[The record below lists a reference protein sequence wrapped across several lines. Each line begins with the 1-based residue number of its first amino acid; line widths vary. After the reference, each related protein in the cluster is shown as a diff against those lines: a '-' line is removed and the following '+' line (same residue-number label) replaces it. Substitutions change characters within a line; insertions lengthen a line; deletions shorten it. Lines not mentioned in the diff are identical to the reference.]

1 MKFLQRHTLIYSASN
16 TTICSITMSY
26 KLLSP
31 LEQETMNV
39 VWELK
44 HCNTRDV
51 LRNLNRTK
59 RRAYTTVATLLQRLH
74 EKGMVYRNN
83 DNSVFIYSPK
93 HSKTQYGKTLVHS
106 FMHKFFKSFGDTAIA
121 SFAESIEELPREK
134 KDYFLKLL
142 E

>member
-1 MKFLQRHTLIYSASN
+1 MIYSASN

-31 LEQETMNV
+31 LEQEAMNI

-51 LRNLNRTK
+51 LKNLDKTK
-59 RRAYTTVATLLQRLH
+59 HRAYTTVATLLQRLY
-74 EKGMVYRNN
+74 EKGMVYRKN

-93 HSKTQYGKTLVHS
+93 HTKIQYGKTLVHS
-106 FMHKFFKSFGDTAIA
+106 FIHKFLKSFGDTAIA
-121 SFAESIEELPREK
+121 SFAESIEELPKEK
-134 KDYFLKLL
+134 KEYFLKLL
-142 E
+142 ERHNENT